1 MGHIGPWAYG
11 VRALVETD
19 PVARVRFLDE
29 GERQLALGCVSHNH
43 VQLRELAIEALLEIG
58 DWNGVDANCAR
69 IRAYTADEPLPMSE
83 FVIARGTALARFGR
97 GDRSDALHESLIG
110 LQVEGTDAELNTFL
124 PAIASAL
131 AAF

>member
-1 MGHIGPWAYG
+1 
-11 VRALVETD
+11 
-19 PVARVRFLDE
+19 
-29 GERQLALGCVSHNH
+29 
-43 VQLRELAIEALLEIG
+43 LRELAIEALLEIG